1 MGREQQFLKGV
12 NSATK
17 VYVHKVWKD
26 EHKKLRSD
34 LEKLNKEIEETL
46 YEKSYRVFLCHRK
59 LWPMTQKRSAG
70 SRCGG
75 VEECRESDPPQ
86 AENPASRILF
96 YTVYRHVMFRCKLCI
111 DESSRT

>member
-34 LEKLNKEIEETL
+34 LEKLNKEIEEAL

-59 LWPMTQKRSAG
+59 LRPMTQKTLRRMRTRAKKKYVASDRA
-70 SRCGG
+70 R
-75 VEECRESDPPQ
+75 RENVLCTDMSCSD
-86 AENPASRILF
+86 
-96 YTVYRHVMFRCKLCI
+96 V
-111 DESSRT
+111 SSV

>member
-59 LWPMTQKRSAG
+59 LRPVTQKRSAG
-70 SRCGG
+70 CALARRRNMSQATALGARMCQGTFFL
-75 VEECRESDPPQ
+75 VFEESHREN
-86 AENPASRILF
+86 ER
-96 YTVYRHVMFRCKLCI
+96 
-111 DESSRT
+111 

>member
-46 YEKSYRVFLCHRK
+46 YEKSCRVFFR
-59 LWPMTQKRSAG
+59 PMTQKTLRGMRTRAKKEYVASDRA
-70 SRCGG
+70 R
-75 VEECRESDPPQ
+75 RENVP
-86 AENPASRILF
+86 RHILF
-96 YTVYRHVMFRCKLCI
+96 YIVYRHVMFRCKLCI

>member
-46 YEKSYRVFLCHRK
+46 YEKSCRVFLCHRK
-59 LWPMTQKRSAG
+59 LCPMTQKNAPRDAHSREEGICRKRPRST
-70 SRCGG
+70 R
-75 VEECRESDPPQ
+75 ECAKAHS
-86 AENPASRILF
+86 IL
-96 YTVYRHVMFRCKLCI
+96 YCVQTCHVQM
-111 DESSRT
+111 

>member
-46 YEKSYRVFLCHRK
+46 YEESYRVFLCHRK
-59 LWPMTQKRSAG
+59 LRPMTQKTLRGMRTRAKKEYVASDRA
-70 SRCGG
+70 R
-75 VEECRESDPPQ
+75 RENVP
-86 AENPASRILF
+86 RHILF
-96 YTVYRHVMFRCKLCI
+96 YIVYRHVMFGCKLCI
-111 DESSRT
+111 DECSRT

>member
-12 NSATK
+12 NRATK

-46 YEKSYRVFLCHRK
+46 YEKSCRVFLCHRK
-59 LWPMTQKRSAG
+59 LWPMTQNAPRDRAA
-70 SRCGG
+70 
-75 VEECRESDPPQ
+75 
-86 AENPASRILF
+86 AEWKNVAKATRRRRRILLAGVF
-96 YTVYRHVMFRCKLCI
+96 FILCT
-111 DESSRT
+111 DMSCSDASSV

>member
-1 MGREQQFLKGV
+1 M

-59 LWPMTQKRSAG
+59 LRPVTQKRSAG
-70 SRCGG
+70 CALTGS
-75 VEECRESDPPQ
+75 
-86 AENPASRILF
+86 ASTI
-96 YTVYRHVMFRCKLCI
+96 CKTALYVVK
-111 DESSRT
+111 

>member
-59 LWPMTQKRSAG
+59 LRPVTQKRSAKD
-70 SRCGG
+70 RTA
-75 VEECRESDPPQ
+75 
-86 AENPASRILF
+86 AEWKSVAKAPRRRRRILQAGF
-96 YTVYRHVMFRCKLCI
+96 FFMLCT
-111 DESSRT
+111 DMSCSDVSSV

>member
-59 LWPMTQKRSAG
+59 LRPVTQKRSAKD
-70 SRCGG
+70 RTA
-75 VEECRESDPPQ
+75 
-86 AENPASRILF
+86 AEWKNVAKATRRRRRILQAGF
-96 YTVYRHVMFRCKLCI
+96 FFMLCT
-111 DESSRT
+111 DMSCSDVSSV

>member
-34 LEKLNKEIEETL
+34 LEKLKNGTP
-46 YEKSYRVFLCHRK
+46 H
-59 LWPMTQKRSAG
+59 
-70 SRCGG
+70 SRYFSDELG
-75 VEECRESDPPQ
+75 VL
-86 AENPASRILF
+86 NFFI
-96 YTVYRHVMFRCKLCI
+96 KI
-111 DESSRT
+111 

>member
-46 YEKSYRVFLCHRK
+46 YENSYRVFLCHRK
-59 LWPMTQKRSAG
+59 LRPVTQKRSAKD
-70 SRCGG
+70 RTA
-75 VEECRESDPPQ
+75 
-86 AENPASRILF
+86 AEWKSVAKATRRRRRILQAGF
-96 YTVYRHVMFRCKLCI
+96 FFMLCT
-111 DESSRT
+111 DMSCSDVSSV

>member
-59 LWPMTQKRSAG
+59 LRPVTQKRSAKDRTAAEWK
-70 SRCGG
+70 SVAAGG
-75 VEECRESDPPQ
+75 ESCKQDSFLCCVQ
-86 AENPASRILF
+86 
-96 YTVYRHVMFRCKLCI
+96 TCHVQM
-111 DESSRT
+111 

>member
-59 LWPMTQKRSAG
+59 LRPVTQKRSAG
-70 SRCGG
+70 CVLARRRNMLQATALDARMCQGTFYFILCTDMSC
-75 VEECRESDPPQ
+75 SD
-86 AENPASRILF
+86 
-96 YTVYRHVMFRCKLCI
+96 V
-111 DESSRT
+111 SSV